1 MSQSKTTMPRQPL
14 FQVVVAK
21 YFFENYCP
29 EVSNVKHKLRGIDG
43 NGNPIDFSPEDK
55 KKMRAAINQLGKD
68 LKTLAPK

>member
-1 MSQSKTTMPRQPL
+1 MSQSKTTMPRHPL

-55 KKMRAAINQLGKD
+55 KKMRAAINILTKD
-68 LKTLAPK
+68 LKNIAPK